1 MLKKVWWV
9 HLSHHLPLLVPRLSS
24 WWRQGTP
31 SSLPPSPPP
40 YDNHFH
46 FLSNLAQWL
55 RSDLLVEHHRQFDF
69 ILKHSKHV
77 GGAGWEGINV
87 FWWQEFAIAGW
98 TAKRWKIALKY
109 AALTKPTFK
118 SETDYLLKTRWNWTE
133 QIEGGKIR
141 WASRHAWI
149 RGRFSWCTR
158 GDFLNAY
165 QGRSCWSQK
174 VRTHSR

>member
-1 MLKKVWWV
+1 MSQYGPKKVPNETHLKHFAMLKKVWWV

-40 YDNHFH
+40 FENHFH
-46 FLSNLAQWL
+46 FYSNLAQWL

-87 FWWQEFAIAGW
+87 FWWQGFSN
-98 TAKRWKIALKY
+98 KY
-109 AALTKPTFK
+109 VLDDNSQWRQRCSLNGRVLEKLLLEPTQLHLCVPFQN
-118 SETDYLLKTRWNWTE
+118 LLKLSVWFR
-133 QIEGGKIR
+133 QDPCLI
-141 WASRHAWI
+141 
-149 RGRFSWCTR
+149 
-158 GDFLNAY
+158 L
-165 QGRSCWSQK
+165 RSTC
-174 VRTHSR
+174 VGEAD

>member
-46 FLSNLAQWL
+46 FHSNLAQWL
-55 RSDLLVEHHRQFDF
+55 RPNLLVKHHRQFDF

-87 FWWQEFAIAGW
+87 FWWQGFSNKYVLDDNSQWRQRCSLNGRDSSILILFVDCWLATCTPPDLCQIWPSHLPGW
-98 TAKRWKIALKY
+98 SSRGSSQLRSFQQSPAQPECKSVWHP
-109 AALTKPTFK
+109 PTQI
-118 SETDYLLKTRWNWTE
+118 WN
-133 QIEGGKIR
+133 
-141 WASRHAWI
+141 
-149 RGRFSWCTR
+149 F
-158 GDFLNAY
+158 
-165 QGRSCWSQK
+165 
-174 VRTHSR
+174 